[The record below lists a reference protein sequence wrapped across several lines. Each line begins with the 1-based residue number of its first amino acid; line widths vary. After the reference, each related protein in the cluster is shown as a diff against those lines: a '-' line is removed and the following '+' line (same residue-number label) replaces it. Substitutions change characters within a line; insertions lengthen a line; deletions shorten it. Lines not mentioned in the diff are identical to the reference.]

1 MPVAKSPKAL
11 PYLASLM
18 ALVAGL
24 AIAWMDTRPR
34 WDDAGIT
41 AGAVALAAALTS
53 AAGARPWLVVLF
65 VAGPLVIAEIGG
77 GYAIL
82 LVAAMAAFGAAV
94 GWGVRRAVVR

>member
-1 MPVAKSPKAL
+1 MADAKAPKAL

-34 WDDAGIT
+34 WDDTGIT

-53 AAGARPWLVVLF
+53 ASGAKPWLVVLL

-77 GYAIL
+77 GIAML
-82 LVAAMAAFGAAV
+82 AVAAIAAFGAAV
-94 GWGVRRAVVR
+94 GWGLRRTVVR